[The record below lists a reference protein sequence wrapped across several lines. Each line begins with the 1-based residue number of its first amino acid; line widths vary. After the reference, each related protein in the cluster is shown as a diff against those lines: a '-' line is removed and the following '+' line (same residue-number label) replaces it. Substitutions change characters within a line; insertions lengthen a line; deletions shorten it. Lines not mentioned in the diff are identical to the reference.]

1 MESHRFL
8 KGIGILFGVMSVFI
22 IQNTPLS
29 TYSSYL
35 LAILII
41 ISILTLGVKNKSKL
55 ASSITTD
62 GPVELF
68 SIISIITLI
77 ISLTGN
83 ITSPFF
89 FFFYFIFFLIA
100 FISEPISIW
109 VLLASLLL
117 YFLPEFSQPLT
128 ASVLIK
134 IGSLIFM
141 APVAYFVS
149 IEVARRKQLNK
160 KIEAK
165 TDEIIQEAHL
175 LKEDSS
181 PRGDESN
188 EVISEIIEEAQ
199 SLKEDSTQ

>member
-1 MESHRFL
+1 MKSHRFT

-29 TYSSYL
+29 NYSSYL
-35 LAILII
+35 LAVLII
-41 ISILTLGVKNKSKL
+41 ISVLTLGVKNKSKL

-83 ITSPFF
+83 IASPFF
-89 FFFYFIFFLIA
+89 FFFYFIFFLFA
-100 FISEPISIW
+100 FISEPLSIW

-117 YFLPEFSQPLT
+117 YFFPEFSQPLT
-128 ASVLIK
+128 ATTLIK

-149 IEVARRKQLNK
+149 TEVNRRKQLNK

-165 TDEIIQEAHL
+165 TDEIIQEAEA

-181 PRGDESN
+181 PRDPNSN
-188 EVISEIIEEAQ
+188 EAINEIIEEAQ
-199 SLKEDSTQ
+199 SLKEDSTN